1 MNVSASNTTSNIQL
15 CLTTTSYVKESL
27 SPLYTFNLILACIV
41 NGILW
46 IVGTIVNG
54 LVLAAFRK
62 SSVLRSKTP
71 FFLIMLLSLND
82 FLVVVIVHPLFL
94 YNSIKQLVGKGECIS
109 KVVYLTTAKLLT
121 GYSGLTLHVMNIE
134 RYFSIAHPFW
144 YQRRVTPRTVLT
156 AAVVFWVLW
165 TPISF
170 ASFVDSGLHQMLL
183 SICSAIVCITIILVY
198 GRIFQIARKKR
209 RATPSPSIIEL
220 TTREVSAQE
229 LSTVGATQRT
239 QRPNRLNEMIKDMKL
254 AKMFIILVICSQVCY
269 LPNIAY
275 HIHLRMQDIELKT
288 ESLLIMGNWVVTLI
302 SMNSTLNSLIFFW
315 RNSQLRNEI
324 LQIIKNA

>member
-1 MNVSASNTTSNIQL
+1 MHF
-15 CLTTTSYVKESL
+15 E
-27 SPLYTFNLILACIV
+27 
-41 NGILW
+41 
-46 IVGTIVNG
+46 
-54 LVLAAFRK
+54 
-62 SSVLRSKTP
+62 SSVPYNGKVADGVLRTDS
-71 FFLIMLLSLND
+71 SC
-82 FLVVVIVHPLFL
+82 
-94 YNSIKQLVGKGECIS
+94 YE
-109 KVVYLTTAKLLT
+109 Y
-121 GYSGLTLHVMNIE
+121 IE

-144 YQRRVTPRTVLT
+144 YQRRVTPRRVLA

-170 ASFVDSGLHQMLL
+170 ASFVDSSLRQMLL

-209 RATPSPSIIEL
+209 RATPSPSIIDL
-220 TTREVSAQE
+220 TTRGVSAKE

-275 HIHLRMQDIELKT
+275 HIHLRMQDTELKT
-288 ESLLIMGNWVVTLI
+288 ESLLIMGNWVATLI
-302 SMNSTLNSLIFFW
+302 SMNSTLNSLVFFW
-315 RNSQLRNEI
+315 KNSQLRNEI
-324 LQIIKNA
+324 L